1 MVDRDDRGGVGRGV
15 GVGGG
20 VDAHDD
26 VGGEGGVGHQ
36 GCVVGIIVETM
47 KTHS

>member
-36 GCVVGIIVETM
+36 GGVVGIIVETM